1 MLLLLFSEDGYIIED
16 LKMIG
21 QLFTTGIGIY
31 QMYPGTENKWIAQNG
46 LPKLILRMKVMP
58 N

>member
-31 QMYPGTENKWIAQNG
+31 QQYPGDDNK
-46 LPKLILRMKVMP
+46 
-58 N
+58 